1 MHAGAF
7 RHARLDFHSPQAP
20 NLAKTNVFDSF
31 GIYFF
36 IFFLDFDPL
45 PAPPY
50 SKVHS
55 IPVGSLELGFLE
67 LGFSLRNKYKQ
78 QTKETLNVESGV
90 LVAKCL

>member
-1 MHAGAF
+1 M
-7 RHARLDFHSPQAP
+7 ARVQAE
-20 NLAKTNVFDSF
+20 ATATD
-31 GIYFF
+31 
-36 IFFLDFDPL
+36 
-45 PAPPY
+45 
-50 SKVHS
+50 HT